1 MFFKSTY
8 NIFVKPDE
16 DEVYNNDWANL
27 PLITDPKNSKW
38 DYKRELQIEDV
49 NIWEQIYFESGGL
62 GLYAAWDPLAEFY
75 MITRRFFMYK
85 PDSIET
91 FYGPMAGEKAYK
103 RALELGMP
111 VSQRKTWVEDD
122 DMWLYTET
130 SDNKKIIIP

>member
-1 MFFKSTY
+1 
-8 NIFVKPDE
+8 
-16 DEVYNNDWANL
+16 
-27 PLITDPKNSKW
+27 
-38 DYKRELQIEDV
+38 
-49 NIWEQIYFESGGL
+49 
-62 GLYAAWDPLAEFY
+62 
-75 MITRRFFMYK
+75 MYK